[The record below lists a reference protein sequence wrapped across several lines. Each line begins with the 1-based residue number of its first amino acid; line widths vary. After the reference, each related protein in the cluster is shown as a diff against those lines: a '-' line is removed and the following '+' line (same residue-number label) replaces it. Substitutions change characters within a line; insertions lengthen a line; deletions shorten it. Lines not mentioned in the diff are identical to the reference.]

1 MTLTFENFLALLPL
15 LITAATSVVVMMAI
29 AIKRSHWW
37 TATFTVAGLNIALAS
52 IMYAVFAPL
61 FYEAMPS
68 WLQSILP
75 SFMLTPLFKIPQAV
89 TPLFVVDGFALFFS
103 ALILAASLGAT
114 TLAHAYIESFKRN
127 REEMYLLILIA
138 TAGSIVLTMA
148 HHMASLFIGLEM
160 MSIALYGMVSYT
172 YDRARSLEATIK
184 YIILSATASS
194 VMLFG
199 MALIYA
205 EIGSLSFADIGLKIT
220 AEPGLLVLIGG
231 MMLSIGLLFKL
242 SLAPFHLWTP
252 DVYEGAPAPVGV
264 FLATAAKVSV
274 FAVLV
279 RFVVLE
285 AGDVLHFVPFKAAL
299 VFVACL
305 SMLIGNLLALKQD
318 NVKRMLGY
326 SSIAHFGYLFAL
338 ILLASK
344 EFGVEGFAAY
354 LTIYVIT
361 ALAAFGVVTLMST
374 ADADRDADL
383 LHDYHGL
390 FWHRPFLASIFTVAL
405 FSLAGIP
412 LTAGFIGKIY
422 VVMAGLGAG
431 YWGWAALC
439 FVVLGS
445 AISIYFYLR
454 TIISM
459 FQTNPDLVPFDAK
472 MDWGQHTG
480 GIVVFLSAALII
492 ILGIIPNPLIF
503 MAQLSQYMWAAQ

>member
-1 MTLTFENFLALLPL
+1 MTLTLENFLALLPL
-15 LITAATSVVVMMAI
+15 LITAATTVVVMLAI
-29 AIKRSHWW
+29 AVRRNHWW
-37 TATFTVAGLNIALAS
+37 TATLTVIGLNSALLAIA
-52 IMYAVFAPL
+52 YDVFAPL
-61 FYEAMPS
+61 VVHELFPS
-68 WLQSILP
+68 IVV
-75 SFMLTPLFKIPQAV
+75 TPLFQIPQTV
-89 TPLFVVDGFALFFS
+89 TPLFVVDGFSLFFS
-103 ALILAASLGAT
+103 ALILAAALGAT
-114 TLAHAYIESFKRN
+114 TLTHAYIESFKRN
-127 REEMYLLILIA
+127 REEMYLLITIA
-138 TAGSIVLTMA
+138 TAGAIVLTMA

-160 MSIALYGMVSYT
+160 MSIALYGMISYT
-172 YDRARSLEATIK
+172 YDRERSLEATIK

-194 VMLFG
+194 IMLFG

-205 EIGSLSFADIGLKIT
+205 QLGTLSFAEIGAKVGNDP
-220 AEPGLLVLIGG
+220 AMLVVIGG
-231 MMLSIGLLFKL
+231 MMLVIGLLFKL

-279 RFVVLE
+279 RFVIIE
-285 AGDVLHFVPFKAAL
+285 ASGASSMPFKLTL

-305 SMLIGNLLALKQD
+305 SMLNGNLLALKQ
-318 NVKRMLGY
+318 NNIKRMLGY

-338 ILLASK
+338 ILLGGRQ
-344 EFGVEGFAAY
+344 FGVEGFAAY
-354 LTIYVIT
+354 LAIYVIT

-374 ADADRDADL
+374 ADAERDADT

-412 LTAGFIGKIY
+412 LTAGFIGKFY
-422 VVMAGLGAG
+422 VVMAALAAG
-431 YWGWAALC
+431 FWGWIALC

-459 FQTNPDLVPFDAK
+459 FMTNKDLVPFDAK

-492 ILGIIPNPLIF
+492 IIGIVPNPLIF
-503 MAQLSQYMWAAQ
+503 IAQVSQYMWVAH

>member
-15 LITAATSVVVMMAI
+15 LITAATTIVVMLAI
-29 AIKRSHWW
+29 AVRRSHWW
-37 TATFTVAGLNIALAS
+37 TATLTVVGLNSALLAIA
-52 IMYAVFAPL
+52 YEVFAPMV
-61 FYEAMPS
+61 MPA
-68 WLQSILP
+68 LVPQ
-75 SFMLTPLFKIPQAV
+75 PLFQIPQTI
-89 TPLFVVDGFALFFS
+89 TPLFVVDGFSLFFS
-103 ALILAASLGAT
+103 ALILAAALGAT
-114 TLAHAYIESFKRN
+114 TLTHAYIESFKRN
-127 REEMYLLILIA
+127 REEIYLLITIA
-138 TAGSIVLTMA
+138 TAGGIVLTMA

-160 MSIALYGMVSYT
+160 MSIALYGMISYT

-205 EIGSLSFADIGLKIT
+205 QFGTLSFAEIGAKIGT
-220 AEPGLLVLIGG
+220 EPGMVVIIGG
-231 MMLSIGLLFKL
+231 MMLVIGLLFKL

-274 FAVLV
+274 FAVLI
-279 RFVVLE
+279 RFIVIE
-285 AGDVLHFVPFKAAL
+285 ADGSLSSAPFRITL
-299 VFVACL
+299 IVVACL
-305 SMLIGNLLALKQD
+305 SMLLGNLLALKQ
-318 NVKRMLGY
+318 NNIKRMLGY

-338 ILLASK
+338 VLLGGKS
-344 EFGVEGFAAY
+344 FGVEGFAVY

-374 ADADRDADL
+374 ADATRDADI

-390 FWHRPFLASIFTVAL
+390 FWHRPMLASLFTVAL

-412 LTAGFIGKIY
+412 LTAGFIGKFY
-422 VVMAGLGAG
+422 VVMAALAVDDI
-431 YWGWAALC
+431 WARVALAS
-439 FVVLGS
+439 VVLGS

-459 FQTNPDLVPFDAK
+459 FMTNKDLVPFDAK
-472 MDWGQHTG
+472 RDWGQHTG

-492 ILGIIPNPLIF
+492 VLGILPNPLIYI
-503 MAQLSQYMWAAQ
+503 AQLSQFIWVAQ

>member
-1 MTLTFENFLALLPL
+1 
-15 LITAATSVVVMMAI
+15 
-29 AIKRSHWW
+29 
-37 TATFTVAGLNIALAS
+37 
-52 IMYAVFAPL
+52 
-61 FYEAMPS
+61 
-68 WLQSILP
+68 
-75 SFMLTPLFKIPQAV
+75 
-89 TPLFVVDGFALFFS
+89 
-103 ALILAASLGAT
+103 
-114 TLAHAYIESFKRN
+114 
-127 REEMYLLILIA
+127 
-138 TAGSIVLTMA
+138 
-148 HHMASLFIGLEM
+148 MASLFIGLEM

-184 YIILSATASS
+184 YMILSATASS
-194 VMLFG
+194 IMLFG
-199 MALIYA
+199 IALIYA
-205 EIGSLSFADIGLKIT
+205 DLGSLSFAIIGSKIGS
-220 AEPGLLVLIGG
+220 EPSMLVIIGG
-231 MMLSIGLLFKL
+231 MMLSVGLLFKL
-242 SLAPFHLWTP
+242 SLAPFHFWTP

-285 AGDVLHFVPFKAAL
+285 ASGALSSVPFKAAL
-299 VFVACL
+299 IFVACL

-338 ILLASK
+338 ILLGNK
-344 EFGVEGFAAY
+344 DFGVEGFAAY

-422 VVMAGLGAG
+422 VVWAGLAAG
-431 YWGWAALC
+431 FWGWTALC

-459 FQTNPDLVPFDAK
+459 FQINPDLVPFDAK

-480 GIVVFLSAALII
+480 GIVVFLSAVLII
-492 ILGIIPNPLIF
+492 IIGIFPNPLIF
-503 MAQLSQYMWAAQ
+503 MAQLSQFMWVAH